1 MYEKETHEAVRRRM
15 LDAVSTALDK
25 REGSII
31 YDATASAAIEI
42 ELLYAALDWFLKN
55 TFGDTAER
63 PFLIERALERGLK
76 PYAAT
81 NAVIKAAFEPATV
94 EVVIGSRFS
103 CEELTYAVSEKLGAG
118 TYLLTCEQVGRAGNK
133 SSGRLVP
140 IGYVTGLQT
149 AQINELTIPGRDEEE
164 TEAFRT
170 RYLKSFDAQAYGG
183 NIADYKEKVR
193 AIAGVG
199 GVKVYPV
206 WNGGGTVK
214 VVFCTSE
221 NTAPTAEFTAKVQ
234 EILDP
239 VPYAQQGVGIAPIGH
254 RVTVEG
260 AVAKAVTVRVRLT
273 LNGGAT
279 VDMVKPVVEKALNAY
294 FAELNAGWK
303 DTQVVNVG
311 TFTNTG
317 LIVRRAKIESLILDI
332 AGVVDVE
339 SLTLNGAAENV
350 HLGKDEFAALG
361 GVTYE

>member
-1 MYEKETHEAVRRRM
+1 MYEEETHEAVRRRM
-15 LDAVSTALDK
+15 LNAVSAALDK

-42 ELLYAALDWFLKN
+42 ELLYVALDWFLKN

-81 NAVIKAAFEPATV
+81 NAVIKGTFEPAAV
-94 EVVIGSRFS
+94 EVSIGSRFS
-103 CEELTYAVSEKLGAG
+103 CDELTYAVSEKLGAG

-149 AQINELTIPGRDEEE
+149 AQINELTIPGRDEED
-164 TEAFRT
+164 TEAFRA

-221 NTAPTAEFTAKVQ
+221 NTAPTAEFIAKVQ

-350 HLGKDEFAALG
+350 HLGKDGLAALG